1 MLARIRS
8 RGVTLAINPD
18 GPPWR
23 VLAVGTL
30 TALQRKYLEAHEAEL
45 LAALWTE
52 DGTVECTW
60 CGLRFDCHKQGVYAE
75 TWALIC
81 GACNTRGGG
90 WRIKEGA

>member
-45 LAALWTE
+45 LAALWAE
-52 DGTVECTW
+52 DGTVECAR
-60 CGLRFDCHKQGVYAE
+60 CGKSFDCRADKEARYGEHVDGI
-75 TWALIC
+75 LC
-81 GACNTRGGG
+81 GDCV
-90 WRIKEGA
+90 RITEAA